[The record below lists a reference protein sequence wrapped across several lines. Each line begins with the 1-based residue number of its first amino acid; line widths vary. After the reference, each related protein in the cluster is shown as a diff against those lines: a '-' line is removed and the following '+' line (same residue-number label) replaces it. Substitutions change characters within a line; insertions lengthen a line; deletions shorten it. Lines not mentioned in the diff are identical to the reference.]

1 MTDKNSDYT
10 VDINDQYSFELSDK
24 DVANAD
30 IISSG
35 NNQYHLIHEG
45 KSLEFEVKSLDME
58 TKTLQIRSRGKIY
71 NVKIKDQLDHLIS
84 NLGLEVDDQG
94 ADSDVT
100 APMPGLVLDLFVKTG
115 DEVEADDQLLILEA
129 MKMENVIK
137 APGKGI
143 VDEVKIEKGDG
154 VEKGQVMVTFK

>member
-1 MTDKNSDYT
+1 MTGKNRDYSIE
-10 VDINDQYSFELSDK
+10 INDQYSFELSDE
-24 DVANAD
+24 DIGNAD

-35 NNQYHLIHEG
+35 ANQYHLIHNG
-45 KSLEFEVKSLDME
+45 KSLQFEVKSLDLE

-71 NVKIKDQLDHLIS
+71 HVKIKDQLDHLIS
-84 NLGLEVDDQG
+84 NLGLEVDEQG

-100 APMPGLVLDLFVKTG
+100 APMPGLVLDLFVKAG

-137 APGKGI
+137 APGKGV
-143 VDEVKIEKGDG
+143 VDEVKINKSDG
-154 VEKGQVMVTFK
+154 VEKGQVLITFK